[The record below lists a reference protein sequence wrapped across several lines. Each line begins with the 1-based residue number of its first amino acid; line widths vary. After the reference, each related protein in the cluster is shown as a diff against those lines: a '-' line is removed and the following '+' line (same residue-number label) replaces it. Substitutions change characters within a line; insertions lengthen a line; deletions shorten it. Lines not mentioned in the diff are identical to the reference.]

1 CATSDQDTEA
11 INRGKTTVD
20 NAFQTPANP
29 RADFGYPLI
38 VKPGRGAYTSAY
50 TTGGA
55 ATPAANPRMAAAFAV
70 LSKATT
76 AMKSVQEI
84 NAAVSMSTFCQ
95 DRRNLADISRLQPQA
110 VRQAVLDQNNDRSRE
125 ALTRMMCK
133 KGIMS
138 QFQTNDQ
145 TLDCT
150 APGVTGDPAGSG
162 GMTINRVNYGFPYV
176 NDSNYTLKT
185 LDGGRT
191 EISTKINYRFQ
202 YDPSIDPGSAS
213 YLGNDS
219 VPVANRKGS
228 GQQQTEFNTNTAAW
242 AQASTNFFNDAAN
255 RIKDPKV
262 TFKIEKKCPTTCADT
277 DETPPLVVV
286 SECYRA
292 GGRPDTFTADFPGQ
306 AWDPHKCYYK
316 SQVPPD
322 SPPGTAPVP
331 TRMYGDWRDAGG
343 FTTTMA
349 PQTVQHE
356 TGHNLGLADE
366 YIEDYY
372 PAHPV
377 GENGATGCNN
387 STMGSNHSTMGS
399 DGAFCNV
406 LYRRHLLE
414 MIRPARACP
423 RP

>member
-1 CATSDQDTEA
+1 M
-11 INRGKTTVD
+11 D
-20 NAFQTPANP
+20 NAFQTPVNP
-29 RADFGYPLI
+29 APIWLPLI
-38 VKPGRGAYTSAY
+38 VKPGRGR
-50 TTGGA
+50 
-55 ATPAANPRMAAAFAV
+55 TPQLTPRMQLRCKPRTASAFAV

-76 AMKSVQEI
+76 PCEKCAGDKCSSFHVDI
-84 NAAVSMSTFCQ
+84 LPG
-95 DRRNLADISRLQPQA
+95 RRNLADISRLQPRA

-277 DETPPLVVV
+277 DETLPL
-286 SECYRA
+286 SSFLNA
-292 GGRPDTFTADFPGQ
+292 AGRPA
-306 AWDPHKCYYK
+306 
-316 SQVPPD
+316 
-322 SPPGTAPVP
+322 
-331 TRMYGDWRDAGG
+331 
-343 FTTTMA
+343 
-349 PQTVQHE
+349 
-356 TGHNLGLADE
+356 
-366 YIEDYY
+366 
-372 PAHPV
+372 
-377 GENGATGCNN
+377 
-387 STMGSNHSTMGS
+387 
-399 DGAFCNV
+399 
-406 LYRRHLLE
+406 
-414 MIRPARACP
+414 
-423 RP
+423 